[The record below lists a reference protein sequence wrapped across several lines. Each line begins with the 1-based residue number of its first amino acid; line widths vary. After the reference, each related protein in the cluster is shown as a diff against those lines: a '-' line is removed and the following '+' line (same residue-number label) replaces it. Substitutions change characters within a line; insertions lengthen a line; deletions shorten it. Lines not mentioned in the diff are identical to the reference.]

1 MSVNTDGQ
9 ESKTQA
15 VPGTKSTSDVLS
27 HQDRDRETEATRGA
41 ESDIGIGV
49 GGTIREGKNRPGTV
63 NGGIIAQLITDA
75 EARLGE
81 AQECVEWYLREIR
94 KCEQRLEQLHH
105 LLELERQQSQKQLS
119 TEEE

>member
-1 MSVNTDGQ
+1 VNAHGKEGEAQAIRRSED
-9 ESKTQA
+9 ESQL
-15 VPGTKSTSDVLS
+15 LS